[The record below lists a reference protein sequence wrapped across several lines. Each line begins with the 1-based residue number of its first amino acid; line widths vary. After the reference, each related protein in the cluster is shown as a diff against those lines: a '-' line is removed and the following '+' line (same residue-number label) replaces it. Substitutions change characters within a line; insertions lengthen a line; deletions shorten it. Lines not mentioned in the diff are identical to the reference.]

1 MPCCFFYLEKDQA
14 PSFPS
19 NDYCPFVLPLGERM
33 KARRV
38 KGKGVWRK
46 KALSTEGCQQ
56 IRRGREEQL
65 MQLIVW
71 QCCQGTGPGEGPGK
85 NIWAV
90 ARTAGLGNS
99 HKFLK
104 LVREGDRLPWQG
116 WHSPVSNF
124 FSLLL
129 EFLKQ
134 YITITHTLEVTV
146 LISVQ
151 MLTVW
156 TQMCHTEHWKVKLW
170 PERGGINMLC
180 IK

>member
-1 MPCCFFYLEKDQA
+1 
-14 PSFPS
+14 
-19 NDYCPFVLPLGERM
+19 M

-90 ARTAGLGNS
+90 ARAAGLGSS
-99 HKFLK
+99 HKFLQ

-116 WHSPVSNF
+116 WHSSVSNF
-124 FSLLL
+124 FSLPL
-129 EFLKQ
+129 EFFEAVCHHYSHPGSDCTDFSSDVNCLDTNVSCRALKGK
-134 YITITHTLEVTV
+134 IVT
-146 LISVQ
+146 
-151 MLTVW
+151 
-156 TQMCHTEHWKVKLW
+156 
-170 PERGGINMLC
+170 
-180 IK
+180 